1 MTLQQYLSKIN
12 TLYLTG
18 NAREHSYRGD
28 LQNLI
33 MAILPDV
40 LVTNEPAR
48 VDCGAP
54 DYVLTR
60 KDVPIGYIE
69 AKDIGV
75 DLGSKTLKEQFDRY
89 KSGLSNLIFT
99 DYMDFHFYKD
109 GELNT
114 KIAIAKIENG
124 TIVPLPE
131 NFEQFTQL
139 IKNFAQTISQT
150 IKSPTKLAQMMA
162 GKAKLMADVI
172 EKSLTHDD
180 QEGKRSQIKSQMLSF
195 QQMLI
200 HDIDNKAFADIYA
213 QTIAY
218 GMFAARYHDPTLPTF
233 SRMEAAELIPK
244 SNPFLRKLFQD
255 IAGFDLDI
263 RLTWIVDEL
272 VNIFLAS
279 DVATIMQN
287 FGKSTKQED
296 PVVHFYETF
305 LGEYNPAL
313 RKARGVWYTP
323 QPVVNF
329 IVRAVDDILKTE
341 FDLPQGLADTSKIKI
356 KKKAITQTKG
366 KDAKIKEVE
375 TEVEVHKV
383 QILDPATGT
392 GTFLAEV
399 VKHIHKKF
407 EGQQGIWSKYVTKDL
422 IPRLNGFELLM
433 ASYAMAHLKM
443 DMLLTETGYKPTD
456 DQRFRIFLTNSLEE
470 AHPDTQT
477 LFSSWLSD
485 EADQANAIKRDAP
498 VMVVIGNPPYSGE
511 SANKGEWIMNLMEDY
526 KKEPGGKEKLK
537 ERNPKWINDDYV
549 KFMRFG
555 QHFINKNGSG
565 VLAFINPHGFLDNP
579 TFRGMRWNLLK
590 TYDKI
595 YTIDLHGNSK
605 KKETA
610 PDGSIDQNVFDI
622 MQGVS
627 INLFVKTG
635 KKKLEEL
642 AEVFHYDL
650 FGKRDLKYDFLSN
663 NSIKT
668 IDYKKLPNIA
678 PNYFLVGKD
687 FEIADEYNLG
697 FLITKLFTLNNVGIV
712 TARDEFTIH
721 NSKDKVKETI
731 ETFLSLDDET
741 ARITFNLGKDVRD
754 WQVNYAKKDLQ
765 NNYPDKGVLTK
776 ICYRPFDNRWTY
788 YTGKSKGFHC
798 YPRNEIMKNFTTGQ
812 NLGLIIGR
820 QGQAVGN
827 MQWNLSFITNSMTDF
842 NLYYRG
848 GGTTFP
854 LYLYPETTAQQT
866 LDGNTERTPNLNPE
880 IVKQIAE
887 GLSLT
892 FTNEKETEGEVC
904 FANSKEVRAEFKQSF
919 APIDLL
925 DYIYAVLHSPTY
937 REKYKEFLKIDFP
950 RVPYPKAPSPSERA
964 GGEDFWQLVKLGGEL
979 RQIHLLE
986 SPIVEKYITQYPE
999 DGDNV
1004 VVKPTF
1010 VKVQNFDKGEIGNV
1024 HINEKQY
1031 FANVPE
1037 VAWNF
1042 YIGGYQPAQKWL
1054 KDRKDRELSYEDIL
1068 HYQKIIVALSE
1079 TDRIMKEIDG
1089 IEI

>member
-1 MTLQQYLSKIN
+1 MTIQQYLDKIT
-12 TLYLTG
+12 TLYKTG

-60 KDVPIGYIE
+60 KDIPIGYIE

-89 KSGLSNLIFT
+89 KSGLTNLIFT
-99 DYMDFHFYKD
+99 DYLDFHFYKES
-109 GELNT
+109 ELVT

-124 TIVPLPE
+124 NIVPMAE
-131 NFEQFTQL
+131 NFVQFTEL
-139 IKNFAQTISQT
+139 IKNFALTISQT

-172 EKSLTHDD
+172 EKSLNHDD
-180 QEGKRSQIKSQMLSF
+180 QAENRSPLKNQMLSF
-195 QQMLI
+195 QSMLI
-200 HDIDNKAFADIYA
+200 HDIDNKSFSDIYA

-255 IAGFDLDI
+255 IAGFDLDN
-263 RLTWIVDEL
+263 RLVWIVDEL

-279 DVATIMQN
+279 DVAQIMKN

-341 FDLPQGLADTSKIKI
+341 FNLHQGLADTSKTKVKVDYYGKKI
-356 KKKAITQTKG
+356 EK
-366 KDAKIKEVE
+366 
-375 TEVEVHKV
+375 EVHKV

-399 VKHIHKKF
+399 VKHIYKKF
-407 EGQQGIWSKYVTKDL
+407 EGQQGIWSKYVTNDL

-456 DQRFRIFLTNSLEE
+456 DQRFKIFLTNSLEE
-470 AHPDTQT
+470 AHQDSGT

-485 EADQANAIKRDAP
+485 ESNQANEIKRDTP
-498 VMVVIGNPPYSGE
+498 VMVIIGNPPYSGE
-511 SANKGEWIMNLMEDY
+511 SANKGEWIMNLMEVY

-537 ERNPKWINDDYV
+537 EQNSKFINDDYV
-549 KFMRFG
+549 KFLRFG
-555 QHFINKNGSG
+555 QHFIEKNGEG

-590 TYDKI
+590 TYNKI

-610 PDGSIDQNVFDI
+610 PDGTIDQNVFDI

-627 INLFVKTG
+627 INILIRNKTNNKNTLG
-635 KKKLEEL
+635 
-642 AEVFHYDL
+642 EVHHFDL
-650 FGKRDLKYDFLSN
+650 LGKREMKYSFLNNSSLSNISFQKFVPTSSDFLF
-663 NSIKT
+663 
-668 IDYKKLPNIA
+668 KK
-678 PNYFLVGKD
+678 V
-687 FEIADEYNLG
+687 DESLRMIYNTGINPVELFNVNVMG
-697 FLITKLFTLNNVGIV
+697 FQTH
-712 TARDEFTIH
+712 RDEFCTDYNKSTLFQRLH
-721 NSKDKVKETI
+721 NFTFSEKTEAEISVEYKIKNSSDFNIKKAQSELSKSEINDEII
-731 ETFLSLDDET
+731 EC
-741 ARITFNLGKDVRD
+741 
-754 WQVNYAKKDLQ
+754 Y
-765 NNYPDKGVLTK
+765 
-776 ICYRPFDNRWTY
+776 YRPFEKKFIYFDRVLVDRPRKELLQHSKKKDNLL
-788 YTGKSKGFHC
+788 
-798 YPRNEIMKNFTTGQ
+798 
-812 NLGLIIGR
+812 LGIGR
-820 QGQAVGN
+820 QGLAVGEIEWCLISISK
-827 MQWNLSFITNSMTDF
+827 QPTDANLFR
-842 NLYYRG
+842 RG
-848 GGTTFP
+848 GVNLFP
-854 LYLYPETTAQQT
+854 LYLYPESSIQQNAF
-866 LDGNTERTPNLNPE
+866 DESIRVPNLNME
-880 IVKQIAE
+880 IVNQIATSL
-887 GLSLT
+887 GLT
-892 FTNEKETEGEVC
+892 FTNEKEETP
-904 FANSKEVRAEFKQSF
+904 NTF

-950 RVPYPKAPSPSERA
+950 RVPFLKDKET
-964 GGEDFWQLVKLGGEL
+964 FWKLVKLGGEI

-986 SPIVEKYITQYPE
+986 SPTVEKYITGYPE

-1004 VVKPTF
+1004 VTKPTYKNGHVF
-1010 VKVQNFDKGEIGNV
+1010 
-1024 HINEKQY
+1024 INDTQY
-1031 FANVPE
+1031 FSNVPE
-1037 VAWNF
+1037 VSWNF

-1054 KDRKDRELSYEDIL
+1054 KDRKDRELSYEEIL
-1068 HYQKIIVALSE
+1068 HYQKIIVALSA
-1079 TDRIMKEIDG
+1079 TDRLMKEIDL
-1089 IEI
+1089 IEL